1 MAFADIILRK
11 DSSSK
16 IDRYTITIRYN
27 DVRVMRDWI
36 AASDLSSALALV
48 FGSICSGDDLGKQI
62 LDTLGWNDVES
73 SIQRVSSG
81 VYRIFS
87 AVDDHSDRQLYF
99 DGKLV
104 EVSVT
109 DLEKRLIQVLLDG
122 SNDEYFELSNRDVAL
137 SEKDPDAYA
146 FGCDFERI
154 ENIVWSDREQLGAL
168 ITSLQ
173 KKYVLSVEEDPHD
186 GNGIWFCCDVL
197 KMLAA

>member
-27 DVRVMRDWI
+27 DARVMKDWI

-48 FGSICSGDDLGKQI
+48 FGSICNGDGLGKKI
-62 LDTLGWNDVES
+62 LDTLGWSGVES

-87 AVDDHSDRQLYF
+87 VVNDHSGRQLYF
-99 DGKLV
+99 DGRPV

-122 SNDEYFELSNRDVAL
+122 SNGGYFELSNTDVAL
-137 SEKDPDAYA
+137 FEKDPDTYV

-154 ENIVWSDREQLGAL
+154 ENIVWNDREQLGAL

-173 KKYVLSVEEDPHD
+173 KKCVLSVEEDPHD

>member
-27 DVRVMRDWI
+27 DVQVMRDWI

-48 FGSICSGDDLGKQI
+48 FGSICSRDDLGRQI
-62 LDTLGWNDVES
+62 LGALGWSGVES

-81 VYRIFS
+81 VYRIFGV
-87 AVDDHSDRQLYF
+87 VDDRSGRQLYF
-99 DGKLV
+99 YGMPV

-109 DLEKRLIQVLLDG
+109 DLEKRLIQVLLDE
-122 SNDEYFELSNRDVAL
+122 SNDGGFDLSNRDVAL
-137 SEKDPDAYA
+137 FEKDPDAYV

-154 ENIVWSDREQLGAL
+154 ENIVWNDREQLGAL

-173 KKYVLSVEEDPHD
+173 KKHILSVEEDPHD

-197 KMLAA
+197 KMLVA

>member
-27 DVRVMRDWI
+27 DVRVMKDWI

-48 FGSICSGDDLGKQI
+48 FGSICSGEELGKKV
-62 LDTLGWNDVES
+62 LDTLGWSGVES

-81 VYRIFS
+81 VYRIFGV
-87 AVDDHSDRQLYF
+87 VDDHSGRQLYF
-99 DGKLV
+99 DGSPV

-109 DLEKRLIQVLLDG
+109 DLEKRLIQILLDG
-122 SNDEYFELSNRDVAL
+122 SNDGYFDLSNRDVAL
-137 SEKDPDAYA
+137 FEKDPDAYV

-173 KKYVLSVEEDPHD
+173 KKYVLSVEEDAHD

>member
-27 DVRVMRDWI
+27 DVRVMKDWI

-48 FGSICSGDDLGKQI
+48 FGSICSRDDLGKQI

-81 VYRIFS
+81 VYRIFGV
-87 AVDDHSDRQLYF
+87 VDNHSDRQLYF
-99 DGKLV
+99 DGKPV

-122 SNDEYFELSNRDVAL
+122 SNDGHFELSNRDVAL
-137 SEKDPDAYA
+137 FEKDPDTYV

-197 KMLAA
+197 KMLVA

>member
-16 IDRYTITIRYN
+16 INRYTITIRYN
-27 DVRVMRDWI
+27 DVRVMKDWI

-48 FGSICSGDDLGKQI
+48 FGSICSRDDLGKQI

-81 VYRIFS
+81 VYRIFGV
-87 AVDDHSDRQLYF
+87 VDNHSDRQLYF
-99 DGKLV
+99 DGKPV

-122 SNDEYFELSNRDVAL
+122 SNDGHFELSNRDVAL
-137 SEKDPDAYA
+137 FEKDPDTYV

>member
-16 IDRYTITIRYN
+16 INRYTITIRYN
-27 DVRVMRDWI
+27 DVRVMKDWI

-48 FGSICSGDDLGKQI
+48 FGSICSRDDLGKQI

-81 VYRIFS
+81 VYRIFGV
-87 AVDDHSDRQLYF
+87 VDNHSDRQLYF
-99 DGKLV
+99 DGKPV

-122 SNDEYFELSNRDVAL
+122 SNDGYFELSNRDVAL
-137 SEKDPDAYA
+137 FEKDPDTYV

-186 GNGIWFCCDVL
+186 GNGILFCCDVL
-197 KMLAA
+197 KMLVA

>member
-16 IDRYTITIRYN
+16 IDRYSIAIRYN
-27 DVRVMRDWI
+27 DARVMEDWI

-48 FGSICSGDDLGKQI
+48 FGSLCSGDGLGKKI
-62 LDTLGWNDVES
+62 LDTLGWSGVES

-87 AVDDHSDRQLYF
+87 AVDDHSDRPLYF
-99 DGKLV
+99 DGRPV
-104 EVSVT
+104 EISVT
-109 DLEKRLIQVLLDG
+109 DLEKRLLQVLLDE
-122 SNDEYFELSNRDVAL
+122 SNDGYFELSNRDVAL
-137 SEKDPDAYA
+137 FEKDPDTYV

-154 ENIVWSDREQLGAL
+154 ENIAWNDREQLGAL

-173 KKYVLSVEEDPHD
+173 KKHVLSVEEDPHD

>member
-1 MAFADIILRK
+1 MAFADITLRK

-16 IDRYTITIRYN
+16 IDRYSITIRYN
-27 DVRVMRDWI
+27 DARVMKDWI

-48 FGSICSGDDLGKQI
+48 FGSICNGDGLGKKI
-62 LDTLGWNDVES
+62 LDTLGWSGVES

-81 VYRIFS
+81 VYRIFG
-87 AVDDHSDRQLYF
+87 AVNDHSGRQLYF
-99 DGKLV
+99 DGKPV

-122 SNDEYFELSNRDVAL
+122 SNGGDFELSNTDVAL
-137 SEKDPDAYA
+137 FEIDPDTYV

-154 ENIVWSDREQLGAL
+154 ENIVWNDREQLGAL

-173 KKYVLSVEEDPHD
+173 KKCVLSVEEDPHD

>member
-27 DVRVMRDWI
+27 DVRVMKDWI

-48 FGSICSGDDLGKQI
+48 FGSLCKVDGLGKKI
-62 LDTLGWNDVES
+62 LDTLGWSGVES

-87 AVDDHSDRQLYF
+87 VVNDHSDRQLYF
-99 DGKLV
+99 DGKPV

-109 DLEKRLIQVLLDG
+109 DLEKRLIQVLLDE
-122 SNDEYFELSNRDVAL
+122 SNDGDFELSNTDGAL
-137 SEKDPDAYA
+137 FEKDPDTYV
-146 FGCDFERI
+146 FGCDFERV
-154 ENIVWSDREQLGAL
+154 ENIVWNDREQLGAL

-173 KKYVLSVEEDPHD
+173 KKHVLSVEEDPQY
-186 GNGIWFCCDVL
+186 GNGIWFCCDVMR
-197 KMLAA
+197 MLAA

>member
-27 DVRVMRDWI
+27 DVRVMKDWI

-48 FGSICSGDDLGKQI
+48 FGSICSRDDLGKQV
-62 LDTLGWNDVES
+62 LDTLGWSGVES

-81 VYRIFS
+81 VYRIFGV
-87 AVDDHSDRQLYF
+87 VDDHSDRQLYF
-99 DGKLV
+99 DGNPV

-109 DLEKRLIQVLLDG
+109 DLEERLIQVLLDG
-122 SNDEYFELSNRDVAL
+122 SNDGYFELSNRDVAL
-137 SEKDPDAYA
+137 FEKDSDTYV

-154 ENIVWSDREQLGAL
+154 ENIVWNDREQLGAL

-173 KKYVLSVEEDPHD
+173 KKHVLSVEEDPHD

-197 KMLAA
+197 MMLVA

>member
-27 DVRVMRDWI
+27 DARVMKDWI

-48 FGSICSGDDLGKQI
+48 FDSLCSGDGLGKKI
-62 LDTLGWNDVES
+62 LDTLGWRGVES

-87 AVDDHSDRQLYF
+87 VANDHSDRQLYF
-99 DGKLV
+99 DGRPV

-122 SNDEYFELSNRDVAL
+122 SNDGYFELSNSDVAL
-137 SEKDPDAYA
+137 FEKDPDAYV

-154 ENIVWSDREQLGAL
+154 ENIVWNDREQLGAL

-173 KKYVLSVEEDPHD
+173 KKHVLSVEEDPQD

-197 KMLAA
+197 KMLTA

>member
-27 DVRVMRDWI
+27 DVRVMKDWI

-48 FGSICSGDDLGKQI
+48 FGSLCNVDDRGRKI
-62 LDTLGWNDVES
+62 LDTLGWSGVES

-81 VYRIFS
+81 VYRIFG
-87 AVDDHSDRQLYF
+87 AVNDHSDRQLYF
-99 DGKLV
+99 DGKPV

-109 DLEKRLIQVLLDG
+109 DLEKRLMQVLLDG
-122 SNDEYFELSNRDVAL
+122 SNDGYFELSNRDVAL
-137 SEKDPDAYA
+137 FEKDPDTYV

-154 ENIVWSDREQLGAL
+154 ENIVWNDREQLGAL

-173 KKYVLSVEEDPHD
+173 KKQVLSVEEDPHD

-197 KMLAA
+197 KVLAA

>member
-16 IDRYTITIRYN
+16 INRYTITIRYN
-27 DVRVMRDWI
+27 DVRVMKDWI

-48 FGSICSGDDLGKQI
+48 FGSICSVDDLGKQI
-62 LDTLGWNDVES
+62 LDTLGWSGVES

-81 VYRIFS
+81 VYRIFG
-87 AVDDHSDRQLYF
+87 VIDDHSDRQLYF
-99 DGKLV
+99 DGNPV

-122 SNDEYFELSNRDVAL
+122 SNDGHFELSNRDVAL
-137 SEKDPDAYA
+137 FEKDPGAYA

-154 ENIVWSDREQLGAL
+154 ENIVWNDREQLGAL

-173 KKYVLSVEEDPHD
+173 KKHVLFVEEDPHD